1 MYSGVEFFSEI
12 RKQISENVNKKV
24 QRKEFT
30 CHFADL
36 HELLLSKELEREFAQ
51 VVNIHVTNLEEHHYH
66 AITEIVLA
74 LNSHILKV
82 IVGERIPSS
91 SVSEHERDIRAMS
104 DEGKG
109 KVRYCGAWAIAKVQH
124 GCREYF
130 KANIHSTD
138 PNVRLKGK
146 SEYGKLQLLSQ
157 LTWTSSTAE
166 QNSKYKETLN
176 VTLSR
181 KYDKG
186 SLVHISDDMFEW
198 VLDLEQMRV
207 NLLNS
212 KSMSLH
218 QDDLV
223 ENALTS
229 ILSNN
234 QLLEKWK
241 GMFDENECFVSPED
255 VTSLASQLFTAVVTR
270 YIKMGV
276 GEYLREFRREF
287 HLQKTEAHRKKVA
300 EKKKKNDLV
309 SSKVTIT
316 LIRGDTSANKRNS
329 HQRLQAMVS
338 QQGQIFQTS
347 VYNKGEVQLLC
358 KAYGVSFRRSD
369 SKAKLS
375 EKLVPQIQGTQQ
387 FLHLAAF
394 EESDDGQQ
402 PGPTRSAEVPPQQGK
417 VIYII
422 FQSLFSTSSLS
433 SKLLKDIVLM

>member
-1 MYSGVEFFSEI
+1 
-12 RKQISENVNKKV
+12 
-24 QRKEFT
+24 
-30 CHFADL
+30 
-36 HELLLSKELEREFAQ
+36 
-51 VVNIHVTNLEEHHYH
+51 
-66 AITEIVLA
+66 
-74 LNSHILKV
+74 
-82 IVGERIPSS
+82 
-91 SVSEHERDIRAMS
+91 MS

-109 KVRYCGAWAIAKVQH
+109 KVRYCGGWAIAKVKH

-138 PNVRLKGK
+138 QNVRLKAK

-166 QNSKYKETLN
+166 QNSKYKETLD

-181 KYDKG
+181 KYEKG
-186 SLVHISDDMFEW
+186 SLVHISDEMFEW

-207 NLLNS
+207 DLLNS

-218 QDDLV
+218 QEGLV

-241 GMFDENECFVSPED
+241 GMFTETDCFVPPED
-255 VTSLASQLFTAVVTR
+255 VSLLASQLFTAVVTR
-270 YIKMGV
+270 YVKMGV
-276 GEYLREFRREF
+276 AEYLREFRREF
-287 HLQKTEAHRKKVA
+287 HRQKTEAHRKKVA
-300 EKKKKNDLV
+300 ERKKKSDLV
-309 SSKVTIT
+309 SSKVTVASIK
-316 LIRGDTSANKRNS
+316 GDTSANKRSS
-329 HQRLQAMVS
+329 HLRLQSMIS

-347 VYNKGEVQLLC
+347 VYTKGEVQMLC

-375 EKLVPQIQGTQQ
+375 EKLVPQIQGVQH
-387 FLHLAAF
+387 FLHLTAF

-402 PGPTRSAEVPPQQGK
+402 PGPSRSAEDTSQTQQG
-417 VIYII
+417 
-422 FQSLFSTSSLS
+422 
-433 SKLLKDIVLM
+433 

>member
-1 MYSGVEFFSEI
+1 MYSGIEFFSEI
-12 RKQISENVNKKV
+12 RKQVSENVTKKV

-36 HELLLSKELEREFAQ
+36 HELLLSKDLEREFAQ
-51 VVNIHVTNLEEHHYH
+51 LVNIPVSHLDEHHYH
-66 AITEIVLA
+66 AITEIILA
-74 LNSHILKV
+74 LNAHILKV

-91 SVSEHERDIRAMS
+91 SAVTEYARDIRAMS

-109 KVRYCGAWAIAKVQH
+109 KVRYCGGWAIAKVKH

-138 PNVRLKGK
+138 QNVRLKAK

-166 QNSKYKETLN
+166 QNSKYKETLD

-181 KYDKG
+181 KYEKG
-186 SLVHISDDMFEW
+186 SLVHISDEMFEW

-207 NLLNS
+207 DLLNS

-218 QDDLV
+218 QEGLV

-241 GMFDENECFVSPED
+241 GMFTETDCFVPPED
-255 VTSLASQLFTAVVTR
+255 VSLLASQLFTAVVTR
-270 YIKMGV
+270 YVKMGV
-276 GEYLREFRREF
+276 AEYLREFRREF
-287 HLQKTEAHRKKVA
+287 HRQKTEAHRKKVA
-300 EKKKKNDLV
+300 ERKKKSDLV
-309 SSKVTIT
+309 SSKVTVASIK
-316 LIRGDTSANKRNS
+316 GDTSANKRSS
-329 HQRLQAMVS
+329 HLRLQSMIS

-347 VYNKGEVQLLC
+347 VYTKGEVQMLC

-375 EKLVPQIQGTQQ
+375 EKLVPQIQGVQH
-387 FLHLAAF
+387 FLHLTAF

-402 PGPTRSAEVPPQQGK
+402 PGPSRSAEDTSQTQQG
-417 VIYII
+417 
-422 FQSLFSTSSLS
+422 
-433 SKLLKDIVLM
+433 